1 MCGDFH
7 DGVVIA
13 ITAVDLSLVN
23 DWHDHERDL
32 ERQSWV
38 AAAAAEQESR
48 FGRVVVIT
56 AVGQFDQDRLAE
68 RGAALQWGLN
78 GRTHH
83 HSGLNASAVRNR
95 PLRGPRLLEPR
106 AVVSICDQFRDGC
119 DMQQSVA
126 LKGG

>member
-7 DGVVIA
+7 DVVVIA
-13 ITAVDLSLVN
+13 IPAVDGSLVN

-38 AAAAAEQESR
+38 TAAAAEQESR

-56 AVGQFDQDRLAE
+56 AVGQFDQNRLAE

-78 GRTHH
+78 GRTPSSFLIECIGCEELST
-83 HSGLNASAVRNR
+83 SGTKASGTTSRCFYLR
-95 PLRGPRLLEPR
+95 PIQRR
-106 AVVSICDQFRDGC
+106 
-119 DMQQSVA
+119 M
-126 LKGG
+126 